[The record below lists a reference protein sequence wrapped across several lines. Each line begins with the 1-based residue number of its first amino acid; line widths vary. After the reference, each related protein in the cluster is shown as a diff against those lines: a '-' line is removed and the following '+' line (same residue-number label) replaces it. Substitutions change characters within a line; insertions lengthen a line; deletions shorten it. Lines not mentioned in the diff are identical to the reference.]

1 MGLLFCFLG
10 AISFGLLGCA
20 SKGAERSNCN
30 ASGFVVSVC
39 GWATLMMLIRSALLK
54 SGSHMPLKAIAVAV
68 ACGVCAAVAYLAF
81 QNVHPNRQGDR
92 RLVDDESLGR
102 RPGCRFDLE
111 ISREVD
117 NPKGRGVFA
126 GVGVDLFHVLGSED
140 RGACGGKLPPERR
153 LSTQCGF
160 C

>member
-81 QNVHPNRQGDR
+81 QTSIR
-92 RLVDDESLGR
+92 
-102 RPGCRFDLE
+102 
-111 ISREVD
+111 I
-117 NPKGRGVFA
+117 
-126 GVGVDLFHVLGSED
+126 
-140 RGACGGKLPPERR
+140 GKVTVAWLMMNLWPASR
-153 LSTQCGF
+153 LSVSIWKYHEKLTTLKVAAFSLVLVSIFFMFWGQKIEEHAAESFRPRGD
-160 C
+160 